1 MGSVPERLSAEINRR
16 LGRAISAVH
25 PTDRPIAVGTERDL
39 SGLRP
44 VGLVVAADS
53 DSLML
58 GQNYR
63 AGEEALRV
71 LARLANKLETGTG
84 RRMMVQTSLPE
95 SSLMATLRRGDPIP
109 YLESVLSERVQAG
122 LPPASEMIAL
132 ELRGEGSVGDAD
144 AEIRSLGAETVLG
157 PATAGERSRW
167 LLQGALGQ
175 VRLELRPLVQAWRE
189 RGWTVRIDADPI
201 DL

>member
-1 MGSVPERLSAEINRR
+1 L
-16 LGRAISAVH
+16 
-25 PTDRPIAVGTERDL
+25 IAVGTERDL
-39 SGLRP
+39 SGLPP

-58 GQNYR
+58 GHNYR
-63 AGEEALRV
+63 SGEEALRV
-71 LARLANKLETGTG
+71 MARLANKLESGPG

-95 SSLMATLRRGDPIP
+95 SSLLATLRRGDPIP
-109 YLESVLSERVQAG
+109 YLETMLSERVQAG

-144 AEIRSLGAETVLG
+144 ADIRSMGADTVLG
-157 PATAGERSRW
+157 PASANERSRW
-167 LLQGALGQ
+167 LLQGVLGP
-175 VRLELRPLVQAWRE
+175 VRLALRPLVQAWRE